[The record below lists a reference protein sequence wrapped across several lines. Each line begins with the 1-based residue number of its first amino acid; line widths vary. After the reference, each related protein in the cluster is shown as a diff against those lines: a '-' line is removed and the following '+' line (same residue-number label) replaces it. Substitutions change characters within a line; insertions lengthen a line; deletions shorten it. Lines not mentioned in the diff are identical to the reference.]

1 MRTDFLSLVS
11 MAISEQE
18 AHQLLAVHRGGQ
30 FVLVEFARPRVDG
43 RKVGL
48 GMSSAGHQRRQ
59 VALRDHL
66 FQTRFEAHLVE
77 QVLGLAYRASL

>member
-30 FVLVEFARPRVDG
+30 FVLDEFARPRVDG

-48 GMSSAGHQRRQ
+48 GMSRAGHQRRQ
-59 VALRDHL
+59 VALRDH
-66 FQTRFEAHLVE
+66 
-77 QVLGLAYRASL
+77 VLGPTS

>member
-1 MRTDFLSLVS
+1 MPECFVMASATCLQCSTEVQKMRTDFLSLVS

-30 FVLVEFARPRVDG
+30 FVLDEFARPRVDG

-48 GMSSAGHQRRQ
+48 GMSRAGH
-59 VALRDHL
+59 
-66 FQTRFEAHLVE
+66 
-77 QVLGLAYRASL
+77 

>member
-30 FVLVEFARPRVDG
+30 FVLDEFARPRVDG

-48 GMSSAGHQRRQ
+48 GMSRAGHQRRQ

-66 FQTRFEAHLVE
+66 LEA
-77 QVLGLAYRASL
+77 AS

>member
-30 FVLVEFARPRVDG
+30 FVLDEFARPRVDG

-48 GMSSAGHQRRQ
+48 GMSRAGH
-59 VALRDHL
+59 
-66 FQTRFEAHLVE
+66 
-77 QVLGLAYRASL
+77 